1 LFSYIRQ
8 ASDSIGHLPQ
18 SQRSAVEKACKD
30 IEWLLEDE
38 ITSALRHQTPI
49 TEENLDLIARHI
61 SCSDNKNCISQKK
74 YFNFVTGLDTVSNHC
89 LPMFIVELEENTT
102 LDLKRIGKYYC
113 VVANPAIEEESD
125 VEPGVLQQVKE
136 RAKITRKGLG
146 HRRSHSDFTSER
158 HKGIVQK
165 MKLREEKKKP
175 RKRANSW
182 PLFFDKANADTNFI
196 YGLDQHAV
204 ISGQTQ
210 PFPFWELDEFME
222 SEEMLSV
229 RSQLSSNSKGN
240 SSASPYPPYESREL
254 FQRSISFSEQ
264 NKAEKY
270 KVEFRKRYNSLPN
283 ITNKSG
289 KTLKRF
295 LCSLF
300 VVFINFIDV
309 EFLQ

>member
-1 LFSYIRQ
+1 M
-8 ASDSIGHLPQ
+8 GHLPQ
-18 SQRSAVEKACKD
+18 SQRLAVDKASKD

-38 ITSALRHQTPI
+38 ITSALRQQSPI
-49 TEENLDLIARHI
+49 SEENLDLIAHHI
-61 SCSDNKNCISQKK
+61 SCSDKKNCISEKK
-74 YFNFVTGLDTVSNHC
+74 YFNFVTGLDKVSNHC

-182 PLFFDKANADTNFI
+182 PLFFDKVNADTNFI
-196 YGLDQHAV
+196 YGLDQQMVVH
-204 ISGQTQ
+204 TQ
-210 PFPFWELDEFME
+210 NLLPYWEIDEFME

-240 SSASPYPPYESREL
+240 SSASPYPPYETREI

-264 NKAEKY
+264 NKVDKH

-289 KTLKRF
+289 KNL
-295 LCSLF
+295 
-300 VVFINFIDV
+300 
-309 EFLQ
+309 